1 MSRKRRQKEQLS
13 SNSGKKA
20 RIALGADNQ
29 LFRGKKKSLELV
41 ARAFAPKPLKSERFR
56 PQTVVECIEC
66 NETWQG
72 SRLINYPFIVFIQS
86 HVAAIVTS

>member
-1 MSRKRRQKEQLS
+1 MQAVAEYKSDKFVSSSNKKAREKASRKRHQKEQLS
-13 SNSGKKA
+13 SDSGKKG

-56 PQTVVECIEC
+56 P
-66 NETWQG
+66 
-72 SRLINYPFIVFIQS
+72 
-86 HVAAIVTS
+86 